1 MIYLE
6 EEFREPVK
14 YELSK
19 KGYDEASERYVN
31 DLIHIIGDNRK
42 FKDKLPVLML
52 SGGVDSMMLG
62 CILKQEFGLEDSIT
76 VGCVQDTKDIKVSE
90 DTAAQLGINQ
100 KQVFVTLEEI
110 LDTMRSCMYTDDH
123 FLRGANVTTTFD
135 LVYYL
140 TFKLCL
146 QKINVENTDLV
157 QGDGADTILGSI
169 STFMYR
175 DVPCVMKKYSE
186 KFNLEIDQDQAKT
199 IIKQKYYRDKIDPN
213 NTKHKGSGQLFVEI
227 SEELGAN
234 AIMAFKHP
242 DILRW
247 VNDLEYKFSRPDIKL
262 FPKKVIEYLGYD
274 PIKVN
279 RTIMEKGTGI
289 YDAMKIVLELM
300 AASPQ
305 SGKSPNSAVKELIK
319 VTKDVSFEPHF
330 EL

>member
-14 YELSK
+14 YDLSK

-62 CILKQEFGLEDSIT
+62 GILKQEFGLEDSIT

-100 KQVFVTLEEI
+100 KQVFVTLEEV

-123 FLRGANVTTTFD
+123 FLRGKNITTTFD

-146 QKINVENTDLV
+146 QKADVENTDLV
-157 QGDGADTILGSI
+157 QGDGADTLLGSI

-175 DVPCVMKKYSE
+175 DVPCVMKKFPDL
-186 KFNLEIDQDQAKT
+186 KIDQDQAKT

-242 DILRW
+242 DTLRW
-247 VNDLEYKFSRPDIKL
+247 VNDLEYKFSRPDRKI

-274 PIKVN
+274 PDKVN

-289 YDAMKIVLELM
+289 YDAMKIILELM

-319 VTKDVSFEPHF
+319 IKSESS
-330 EL
+330 ELPV

>member
-6 EEFREPVK
+6 EEFRDPVK

-90 DTAAQLGINQ
+90 DTAAQLSINQ

-123 FLRGANVTTTFD
+123 FLRGKNITTTFD

-146 QKINVENTDLV
+146 QKADVENTDLV
-157 QGDGADTILGSI
+157 QGDGADTLLGSI

-175 DVPCVMKKYSE
+175 DVPCVMKKFPDL
-186 KFNLEIDQDQAKT
+186 KIDQDQAKT
-199 IIKQKYYRDKIDPN
+199 IIKQKYYRDKIDPS

-247 VNDLEYKFSRPDIKL
+247 VNDLEYKFSRPDRKI

-289 YDAMKIVLELM
+289 YDIMKIVLELM

-319 VTKDVSFEPHF
+319 
-330 EL
+330 L